1 MWEAV
6 EDRYRMTEA
15 NVSYV
20 DADKLAEGMGRIL
33 EVIPPI
39 IALEYIVRSCTE
51 LRKKVLFK
59 LGDAMTKIP
68 KTKPTSL
75 HVVVVIY

>member
-1 MWEAV
+1 MGKAKETKEV
-6 EDRYRMTEA
+6 HINQEFLRPVRMIMFIIRY
-15 NVSYV
+15 
-20 DADKLAEGMGRIL
+20 D
-33 EVIPPI
+33 
-39 IALEYIVRSCTE
+39 IVRSCTE